1 MKRLIAITGGI
12 GSGKS
17 VVSRILRAYGYPV
30 YDCDTEA
37 KHLMDNDGTIK
48 RRLCERISPE
58 AVRPDG
64 SIDRPLISKIVFADR
79 TRLEALNAIV
89 HSAVR
94 AHLRQWVDHAPDGPV
109 FIETAILYES
119 GLNEDVDAEWRVV
132 APDELRIER
141 TMARNGL
148 SRDQVLA
155 RMRAQQ
161 TKAAPH
167 AIHPPLFTIDNDLST
182 PLLPQIDTLLHYF
195 I

>member
-17 VVSRILRAYGYPV
+17 VVSRILRAYGYSV

-37 KHLMDNDGTIK
+37 KRLMDSDNAIK
-48 RRLCERISPE
+48 QQLCRHISPR

-64 SIDRPLISKIVFADR
+64 TIDRPHISQIVFADR
-79 TRLEALNAIV
+79 SRLEALNNIV

-94 AHLRQWVDHAPDGPV
+94 DHLRRWVDRAPDGPV
-109 FIETAILYES
+109 FVETAILYES

-141 TMARNGL
+141 TMARSSL
-148 SRDQVLA
+148 SREQVLA

-161 TKAAPH
+161 TEPAPD
-167 AIHPPLFTIDNDLST
+167 AIHPPLFTIDNNLST
-182 PLLPQIDTLLHYF
+182 PLLPQIDTLLH
-195 I
+195 